1 MKNLETAYFRDLQH
15 LDCLWEKV
23 TNKQIFFL
31 LINAIESL
39 FAEDIYVA
47 ELMAT
52 KQVIKNNILSTVA
65 ETKSILEDL
74 KNDEVNS
81 NNLGERSETL
91 NLARI
96 QLQKL
101 LDITLST

>member
-1 MKNLETAYFRDLQH
+1 
-15 LDCLWEKV
+15 
-23 TNKQIFFL
+23 
-31 LINAIESL
+31 
-39 FAEDIYVA
+39 
-47 ELMAT
+47 MAT

>member
-1 MKNLETAYFRDLQH
+1 MH
-15 LDCLWEKV
+15 L
-23 TNKQIFFL
+23 IY
-31 LINAIESL
+31 I
-39 FAEDIYVA
+39 AEDIYVA

-52 KQVIKNNILSTVA
+52 KRVIKNNILTTVA
-65 ETKSILEDL
+65 ETKSLLEDL
-74 KNDEVNS
+74 KTNTNTS
-81 NNLGERSETL
+81 NLGERSKTL

>member
-1 MKNLETAYFRDLQH
+1 M
-15 LDCLWEKV
+15 V
-23 TNKQIFFL
+23 TK
-31 LINAIESL
+31 
-39 FAEDIYVA
+39 
-47 ELMAT
+47 
-52 KQVIKNNILSTVA
+52 KVIKSNILKTVA

-74 KNDEVNS
+74 KNGEVNS